1 LTQFPFIRVD
11 PGLQR
16 VQIVELPLV
25 LHVAQFWSQVVLI
38 VETQPVLVTFIVNP
52 VGQALQIKVLPFR
65 EQARQL
71 VGQDVQVWVELLYI
85 APG

>member
-1 LTQFPFIRVD
+1 VD

-16 VQIVELPLV
+16 VHVVELPLV
-25 LHVAQFWSQVVLI
+25 LQVAQFCPQLVFD
-38 VETQPVLVTFIVNP
+38 VEIQPVLFKFIVYP
-52 VGQALQIKVLPFR
+52 VGQEVQITELFCR